1 MATVLITGANRGI
14 GLQLATL
21 YAARGDTVI
30 ATVRDDKTVDGLR
43 ALGNSVK
50 ITVCDVTDEV
60 SLAAAAKSIGT
71 QPINILIAN
80 AGVMGPRG
88 AALDDNPASAWRHV
102 LETNVMGAFLTT
114 RTFLPHVISA
124 QGKIAIISSRMGSS
138 AAAAGNSY
146 VYRASK
152 AAAANIGANFAV
164 ELKPMGVAVGSFH
177 PGWVQTD
184 MGGAAADIPASVSA
198 AGLITRIDALSIA
211 TTGSFQN
218 YDGTRITY

>member
-21 YAARGDTVI
+21 YTARGDTVI
-30 ATVRDDKTVDGLR
+30 ATVRDVGSADGLK
-43 ALGNSVK
+43 ALGNKVK
-50 ITVCDVTDEV
+50 IAACDVTDET

-71 QPINILIAN
+71 APINILIAN
-80 AGVMGPRG
+80 AGLMGPRG
-88 AALDDNPASAWRHV
+88 AALDENPADAWRQV
-102 LETNVMGAFLTT
+102 LETNVMGPFLTA
-114 RTFLPHVISA
+114 RTFLPQVIA
-124 QGKIAIISSRMGSS
+124 AHGKIAIISSRMGSS
-138 AAAAGNSY
+138 TAAAGNSY

-152 AAAANIGANFAV
+152 AAAANIGANLAV
-164 ELKPMGVAVGSFH
+164 ELKPLGVAVGSFH

-198 AGLITRIDALSIA
+198 AGLIARIDALSIA

-218 YDGTRITY
+218 YDGATIPY